1 MDSFYG
7 GKYGASYIIKK
18 YYESVAAMAADFS
31 QGALY
36 KDVAY
41 DECVLI
47 NTVNKND
54 ADNGKVFRRGYD
66 YTNELGGAEYVG
78 TIVGPSGPAPMIES
92 VEYNDID
99 LNALTVQVGEETIHI
114 DAVEK
119 YRCGETELS
128 KKAGNL
134 VSGNSHD
141 TIKYK
146 WCSVRDNNGEDTTLY
161 IGFQIPYT
169 VIHFSAASVN
179 PYYNRSDE
187 NNHTDSFENKD
198 LAVRIDQDSD
208 SRPFH
213 ENWKISIPKGI
224 KGDTFKNLRV
234 IPANDT
240 IEEYDG
246 QADDISGN
254 REILVYDYYHHDKED
269 NGEPVSI
276 YLGDFNMIENI
287 EFTDN
292 GTVTIDYSHDDTKTF
307 NNLIRWITSV
317 ILDEKG
323 NFTVKYNNG
332 TPDYTTSLKW
342 VNDIKIAEDGTITL
356 HYSNDAE
363 PTVLDQKFQS
373 INDITLDQYGTLT
386 VLYNTGE
393 KEVFENDI
401 QWINEISLTDAGNF
415 IVKYNN
421 GTPDY
426 TTSLK
431 WVNDIKIA
439 EDGTITLHYSNDAE
453 PTVLDQKFQSINDIT
468 LDQYGTLT
476 VLYNTGEKEV
486 FENDIQW
493 INEISLTDA
502 GVFTVKYNNGTPD
515 YVKNLVWQTSIDLA
529 SDGTLTANYNNGTTA
544 VYNEKIKWVNN
555 MAVDTEGDQKL
566 YVEYNNGS
574 KEAISDPLNYI
585 EKVALDRTNFHALVY
600 YSDPALRQELI
611 DAGNA
616 VEYDGKNGWLDLGAI
631 RDYSGI
637 LVGKNLKQEDIPELS
652 TISGTEAYLNNTYPE
667 GLLSD
672 NLRGKLIVVSNSAGN
687 ELFYGFDYDTNTW
700 FYAGEL
706 GAVDPTEFIMVDTDN
721 AEARTKWDAMPIGS
735 IWFVEEG

>member
-41 DECVLI
+41 DEYVLI

-114 DAVEK
+114 DEVEK

-198 LAVRIDQDSD
+198 LAVRTDQDSD

-240 IEEYDG
+240 IEDYDG

-254 REILVYDYYHHDKED
+254 REILVYDYYHYDKEG

-276 YLGDFNMIENI
+276 YLGDFNMIKNI
-287 EFTDN
+287 KFTDN

-317 ILDEKG
+317 TLDEKG
-323 NFTVKYNNG
+323 NFIVKYNNG
-332 TPDYTTSLKW
+332 TADYTTSLKW

-356 HYSNDAE
+356 HYSNNA
-363 PTVLDQKFQS
+363 K
-373 INDITLDQYGTLT
+373 
-386 VLYNTGE
+386 
-393 KEVFENDI
+393 
-401 QWINEISLTDAGNF
+401 
-415 IVKYNN
+415 
-421 GTPDY
+421 
-426 TTSLK
+426 
-431 WVNDIKIA
+431 
-439 EDGTITLHYSNDAE
+439 

-555 MAVDTEGDQKL
+555 MAVDTKGDQKL